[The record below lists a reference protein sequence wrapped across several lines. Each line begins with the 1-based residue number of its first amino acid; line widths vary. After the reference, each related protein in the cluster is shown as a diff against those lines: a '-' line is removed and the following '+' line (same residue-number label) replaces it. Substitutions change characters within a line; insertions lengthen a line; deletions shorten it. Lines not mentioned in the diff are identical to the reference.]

1 MLCKIQSTDL
11 NKTAGRMLINTQNDR
26 ERYTL
31 QICPQSIYYED
42 FMNKKVAILT
52 SFADFQRAY
61 SLNIIVQ
68 YQIKMLLM
76 NGYEPTVIV
85 HETFKP
91 EGIYAHPNVKI
102 AYIPNVPCHNEIK
115 KDETFEEDVHALTNR
130 LYEILKDQDVVL
142 THDIIYQN
150 ACLKHNIASRKV
162 AQKLSNLKWLHW
174 VHSATA
180 PALLGMI
187 RPIFSDEYADLVQ
200 TPFPNSKIIYP
211 NSYAIPSVAKNFGV
225 TTEDVRVVPH
235 PTDIAG
241 FFGMDKDVEQVM
253 FEHDIFSADA
263 ITTYPIRLDR
273 GKQVEMVIKT
283 MARLKDFGLSIR
295 IIVIDFHSTGGDKI
309 TYRND
314 LKQLGIDEGLAS
326 NELIFLSEQNKEWE
340 HEVEPR
346 IVANFQCI
354 SNVFILPSVSETYSL
369 IAQEAGLTK
378 QVMVLNYDFPPFRSI
393 YGENAIYRK
402 YSSRYDVLAD
412 PTEAITEYTET
423 KTQYGDAKLP
433 QEARKMAEQQ
443 YHRIT
448 AGMIAARLIHPEI
461 AMATKLRKERNLQI
475 VFKKYVEPLFY
486 E

>member
-1 MLCKIQSTDL
+1 
-11 NKTAGRMLINTQNDR
+11 
-26 ERYTL
+26 
-31 QICPQSIYYED
+31 
-42 FMNKKVAILT
+42 MNKKIAILT
-52 SFADFQRAY
+52 SFADYQRAY

-68 YQIKMLLM
+68 YQIKMLLL
-76 NGYEPTVIV
+76 NGYTPTVIV

-91 EGIYAHPNVKI
+91 IEIYAHPNVKI
-102 AYIPNVPCHNEIK
+102 AYIPNVPCHNEIR
-115 KDETFEEDVHALTNR
+115 KDETFDTDVNELETK
-130 LYEILKDQDVVL
+130 LFEILKDQDVVL

-150 ACLKHNIASRKV
+150 ACLKHNVASRRV
-162 AQKLSNLKWLHW
+162 AKKLPDLKWLHW
-174 VHSATA
+174 VHSATS
-180 PALLGMI
+180 PQLLGML
-187 RPIFSDEYADLVQ
+187 RPMFSEEYANLVQ

-225 TTEDVRVVPH
+225 TQEEVRCVPH
-235 PTDIAG
+235 PTDIAS
-241 FFGMDKDVEQVM
+241 FFGMDKEVERVI
-253 FEHDIFSADA
+253 FENDIFSADA

-340 HEVEPR
+340 HEVDPR
-346 IVANFQCI
+346 IVANFQAI

-402 YSSRYDVLAD
+402 YSSRYDVMAD
-412 PTEAITEYTET
+412 PTEAITENSET
-423 KTQYGDAKLP
+423 RTKYGSDNLPEDA
-433 QEARKMAEQQ
+433 RNSAEQE
-443 YHRIT
+443 YHRNT
-448 AGMIAARLIHPEI
+448 AGMIVARLKHPEM
-461 AMATKLRKERNLQI
+461 AMATKLRKERNLQT
-475 VFKKYVEPLFY
+475 VFKKYLEPLFF
-486 E
+486 ED